1 MKKHQNHRSFDSN
14 PTIITQTMEEGE
26 DIFKMD
32 LENYPISI
40 IEGILFKLEGELKI
54 EAQTL

>member
-1 MKKHQNHRSFDSN
+1 VKKHQNHRSFDSN

-40 IEGILFKLEGELKI
+40 IEVTLFKLEGEVKI
-54 EAQTL
+54 AV